1 MHKKKRQG
9 ALTVGDFGGNLVLV
23 HHRGLNVG
31 FQIKEEKRKGCVM
44 RWRVHEGSDRYTV
57 VRGGT

>member
-1 MHKKKRQG
+1 MRVILAEEKKERKKEG

-31 FQIKEEKRKGCVM
+31 FQIKEKKACRDDAFMK
-44 RWRVHEGSDRYTV
+44 
-57 VRGGT
+57 